1 MQSPRT
7 RLRVTHKW
15 QEAEDITGLDLVA
28 PHGGPLPAFTAGAH
42 VLLDLPGG
50 LTRQYSLCN
59 DPAERHRYR
68 LAVLRAADSRGG
80 SAYVAETLRAGDEIE
95 IRGPRNNFPLNAGQS
110 DTLLIAGGI
119 GITPLLSMMFEL
131 ARQGRPYRLVYCT
144 RSPAHAAFRQ
154 ELATPPFASFVDFIH
169 DGGDPAGGIDLGK
182 LLTGLAAG
190 TQVYCCGPQGL
201 MSAVRSAGTHLP
213 AVSLHFE
220 SFSASQ
226 EKSLQDVDA
235 SSFEIE
241 LARSGRVL
249 TVPQGKSILNVLRA
263 DGFQADSL
271 CEEGYCGT
279 CVVPL
284 LAGEADHRDT
294 VLSEA
299 EREQNRAI
307 AICCSR
313 ARSRR
318 LTLDL

>member
-1 MQSPRT
+1 MQLPRT
-7 RLRVTHKW
+7 RLRVAHRW
-15 QEAEDITGLDLVA
+15 QEAENITGLDLVA
-28 PHGGPLPAFTAGAH
+28 PQSGPLPAFTAGAH

-68 LAVLRAADSRGG
+68 LAVLRAPDSRGG
-80 SAYVAETLRAGDEIE
+80 SAYVAESLRTGDEIE
-95 IRGPRNNFPLNAGQS
+95 IQGPRNNFPLSAGQS

-131 ARQGRPYRLVYCT
+131 ARQERPYRLVYCT

-154 ELATPPFASFVDFIH
+154 ELTAPPFAVHVDFVH
-169 DGGDPAGGIDLGK
+169 DNGDPTRGVDLGR
-182 LLTGLAAG
+182 LLAGLAPG
-190 TQVYCCGPQGL
+190 TQVYCCGPHGL
-201 MSAVRSAGTHLP
+201 MNAVRSAGTHLP
-213 AVSLHFE
+213 AGALHFE
-220 SFSASQ
+220 SFSASG
-226 EKSLQDVDA
+226 EKPQNGET

-249 TVPQGKSILNVLRA
+249 TVPEGKSILNVLRA

-294 VLSEA
+294 VLSDA
-299 EREQNRAI
+299 ERAQNRAI

-313 ARSRR
+313 AKSRR
-318 LTLDL
+318 LMLDL

>member
-1 MQSPRT
+1 MQSSRT
-7 RLRVTHKW
+7 RLRVAHIW
-15 QEAEDITGLDLVA
+15 REAEDITGLDLVA
-28 PHGGPLPAFTAGAH
+28 PHGGSLPPFAAGAH
-42 VLLDLPGG
+42 VLLELPGG

-68 LAVLRAADSRGG
+68 LAVLRARDSRGG
-80 SAYVAETLRAGDEIE
+80 SAYVAERLRAGDEIE
-95 IRGPRNNFPLNAGQS
+95 IQGPRNNFPLTIGGR

-119 GITPLLSMMFEL
+119 GITPLFSMMFEL
-131 ARQGRPYRLVYCT
+131 VRHGRPFRLIYCT

-154 ELATPPFASFVDFIH
+154 ELAAPPFAAHVAFIH
-169 DGGDPAGGIDLGK
+169 DNGDPEHGVDLGE
-182 LLTGLAAG
+182 LLAGLTPG
-190 TQVYCCGPQGL
+190 TEVYCCGPQGL
-201 MSAVRSAGTHLP
+201 MSAVRGAGAHLP
-213 AVSLHFE
+213 AGSLHFE
-220 SFSASQ
+220 SFSAPA
-226 EKSLQDVDA
+226 EKPIQVDDT

-249 TVPQGKSILNVLRA
+249 TVPEGKSILNVLRA
-263 DGFQADSL
+263 DGFKADSL

-294 VLSEA
+294 VLSDA
-299 EREQNRAI
+299 ERAQNRAI

>member
-1 MQSPRT
+1 MQSYST
-7 RLRVTHKW
+7 RLRVAHIW
-15 QEAEDITGLDLVA
+15 REAEDITGLDLVA
-28 PHGGPLPAFTAGAH
+28 PNGGPLPAFTAGAH

-68 LAVLRAADSRGG
+68 LAVLRVRDGRGG
-80 SAYVAETLRAGDEIE
+80 SAYVAESLRAGDEIE
-95 IRGPRNNFPLNAGQS
+95 IQGPRNNFPLSPGRPE
-110 DTLLIAGGI
+110 TLLIAGGI
-119 GITPLLSMMFEL
+119 GVTPLLGMMFEL
-131 ARQGRPYRLVYCT
+131 ARSGQPYRLVYCA

-154 ELATPPFASFVDFIH
+154 ELSAPPFAPYVDFVF
-169 DGGDPAGGIDLGK
+169 DGGDPARGLDLGK
-182 LLTGLAAG
+182 LFAGLAPG
-190 TQVYCCGPQGL
+190 TAVYCCGPHSL
-201 MSAVRSAGTHLP
+201 MNAVRGAGAHLP
-213 AVSLHFE
+213 AGSLHFE
-220 SFSASQ
+220 SFSAPVEKTTQ
-226 EKSLQDVDA
+226 EENA

-249 TVPQGKSILNVLRA
+249 IVPEGKSILNVLRA

-284 LAGEADHRDT
+284 LSGEADHRDT
-294 VLSEA
+294 VLSDA